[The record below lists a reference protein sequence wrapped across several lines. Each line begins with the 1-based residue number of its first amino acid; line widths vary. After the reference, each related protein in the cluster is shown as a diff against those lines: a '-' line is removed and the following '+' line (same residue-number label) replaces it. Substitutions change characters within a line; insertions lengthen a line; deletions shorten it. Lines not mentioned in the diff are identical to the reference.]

1 MKKLSTQRRQIALM
15 LCIAM
20 LCGLFF
26 EPMANVASADGTEEI
41 KAGTI
46 ESAET
51 DSVAATQNILSAE
64 ESRSGK
70 GMETTTSPT
79 FSGGTVSPTPEAAT
93 ITTPGATIRPTATT
107 KPTANP
113 YMTPNPNATLRLGDS
128 TQDVKMIV
136 GDKGVLDID
145 WTNTTEFP
153 EDTLDKITQIKYESN
168 DESILSVSENGQYE
182 AKAPGKVTLYV
193 DGDCTWYGDWYGD
206 WYSSSFFVSYTV
218 IVYPDMTN
226 VTLDKDSAT
235 IYLVEGSYYYDSEVE
250 IKILSDTIIDYNYD
264 FDDEEVLSVVSENED
279 MYVSASLSE
288 NKITIS
294 CNDTGTTKLTIT
306 IYGKAYTFILK
317 VVSVSISDTSLLLA
331 KKQTKKIKLKG
342 NVGKVVW
349 KSSRKKVATVSA
361 NGKIKAKKEG
371 NTIISAKIGD
381 CKIGCVVSVTNAR
394 KKKAIKRAVK
404 IASTSKY
411 SQAKRMQKGFYDCSS
426 LTWRSYSKFGYSLG
440 GSGYAPVA
448 ASQAQWLAQKKKLVK
463 GGLSQKNIENLKLNA
478 GDLYF
483 ETGAKNGRYKGI
495 YHVEMIIGYE
505 LYGFDSDG
513 DPIVVTKWANRSDGY
528 YGYGGGIVGRP

>member
-1 MKKLSTQRRQIALM
+1 MKEMKIMKTKRRQIALIV
-15 LCIAM
+15 CFAM

-26 EPMANVASADGTEEI
+26 GPMENVTGIKNVKAAEVFMEDGFETTASELPTASAI
-41 KAGTI
+41 A
-46 ESAET
+46 S
-51 DSVAATQNILSAE
+51 
-64 ESRSGK
+64 
-70 GMETTTSPT
+70 
-79 FSGGTVSPTPEAAT
+79 
-93 ITTPGATIRPTATT
+93 PGATVRPTATA
-107 KPTANP
+107 KPTVNP
-113 YMTPNPNATLRLGDS
+113 YMTPNPNATLRLGDT
-128 TQDVKMIV
+128 TQDVTMKV
-136 GDKGVLDID
+136 GDKGIFDID
-145 WTNTTEFP
+145 WNNTTEFP
-153 EDTLDKITQIKYESN
+153 EGTLDEIEEITYESS
-168 DESILSVSENGQYE
+168 DSTILSVSKDGQYE

-193 DGDCTWYGDWYGD
+193 DGYGGWYG
-206 WYSSSFFVSYTV
+206 SSFFNYYTV
-218 IVYPDMTN
+218 VVFPDMTN

-250 IKILSDTIIDYNYD
+250 IKILSDAVIDYNYD
-264 FDDEEVLSVVSENED
+264 FYDDEVLSVVSENED

-294 CNDTGTTKLTIT
+294 CSDTGNTKLTIT
-306 IYGKAYTFILK
+306 IYGKTFTFTLK

-349 KSSRKKVATVSA
+349 KSSRKKVATVSSG
-361 NGKIKAKKEG
+361 GKIKAKKEG

-411 SQAKRMQKGFYDCSS
+411 SQAKRMHKGFYDCSS
-426 LTWRSYSKFGYSLG
+426 LTWRSYSKYGYSLG
-440 GSGYAPVA
+440 GSGYAPTA
-448 ASQAQWLAQKKKLVK
+448 ASQGQWLAQKKKLVK

-505 LYGFDSDG
+505 LYGFDSNG
-513 DPIVVTKWANRSDGY
+513 NPIVVTKWANRPDGY